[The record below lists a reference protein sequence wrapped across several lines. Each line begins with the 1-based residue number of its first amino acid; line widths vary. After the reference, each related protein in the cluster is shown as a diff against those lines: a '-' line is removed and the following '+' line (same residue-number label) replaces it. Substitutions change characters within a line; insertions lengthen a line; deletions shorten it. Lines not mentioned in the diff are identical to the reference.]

1 MEDPKESIR
10 QCQLLLEEPHLDSS
24 IRVGDVYGFLVERHV
39 HSGDLQTVRPGRA
52 RWGLASLWLRAS
64 FDFSVFQENIY
75 LAVLS

>member
-39 HSGDLQTVRPGRA
+39 HSGDLQTVRPG
-52 RWGLASLWLRAS
+52 WGPCLQGEVGPGFPAAPRQ
-64 FDFSVFQENIY
+64 F
-75 LAVLS
+75 